1 MTAENPKTLA
11 EVQDALD
18 ELSLCNGFWA
28 GELSLLGCATL
39 FDLELDPEDL
49 EALAE
54 ALWEDWG
61 PEDLALLDRALLDR
75 PAEAELL
82 SEGDLEVVADR
93 FGADFEDLAAALA
106 VLCDEV

>member
-39 FDLELDPEDL
+39 FDLDLDPGDLEFLADALWDSWGAEDL
-49 EALAE
+49 E
-54 ALWEDWG
+54 
-61 PEDLALLDRALLDR
+61 LLDRALLDR

-82 SEGDLEVVADR
+82 DEGAVEVVAER
-93 FGADFEDLAAALA
+93 FGADPEELAARLGEL
-106 VLCDEV
+106 V